1 MCMKWLLAPL
11 ILLFLGAC
19 QPSELDR
26 CIEANLYKND
36 YKNKKSV
43 EFERHEILANFDFDI
58 PQNERIQEWSNIR
71 IEFLKSLNPLEEAID
86 DCVDSYIEEKETE
99 SWLRE
104 KEIEALT
111 DVQDYKNDKF
121 FDSILYDS
129 MTKELKDLIQQCSLK
144 IKEEFKETDTSNAV
158 KICNSQGIY

>member
-1 MCMKWLLAPL
+1 MNKLLLLPT
-11 ILLFLGAC
+11 ILVLVSC

-36 YKNKKSV
+36 YINKKNV

-58 PQNERIQEWSNIR
+58 PQNKRIQEWSNIR
-71 IEFLKSLNPLEEAID
+71 IDFLKSLNPLEEAID

-129 MTKELKDLIQQCSLK
+129 MTKELKDLIQQCSVK

-158 KICNSQGIY
+158 EICNSQGIY

>member
-1 MCMKWLLAPL
+1 
-11 ILLFLGAC
+11 
-19 QPSELDR
+19 
-26 CIEANLYKND
+26 
-36 YKNKKSV
+36 
-43 EFERHEILANFDFDI
+43 
-58 PQNERIQEWSNIR
+58 
-71 IEFLKSLNPLEEAID
+71 SLNPLEEAID